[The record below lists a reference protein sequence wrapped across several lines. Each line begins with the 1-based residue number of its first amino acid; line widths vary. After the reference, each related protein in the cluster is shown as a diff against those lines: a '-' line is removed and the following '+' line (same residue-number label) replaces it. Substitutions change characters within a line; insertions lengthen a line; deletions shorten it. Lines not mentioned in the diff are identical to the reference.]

1 MVAVA
6 SASVP
11 IYPPLTNPKDKK
23 NGAINGPTTPSKE
36 EMNPEIEPNGRKP
49 RNGIT
54 LPFPHRVCRYA
65 TMNNKNTPNSR
76 TSVVVGAVA
85 NMAAPMM
92 AEGIAPKANHFTTGR
107 EVSFLLNQTRAK
119 LPSNC
124 DKVSMGIASRMP
136 KAHTRVGNIIAAPP
150 KPATPDTVEAMRA
163 ATDRTTG
170 IINPANELY
179 S

>member
-1 MVAVA
+1 
-6 SASVP
+6 
-11 IYPPLTNPKDKK
+11 
-23 NGAINGPTTPSKE
+23 
-36 EMNPEIEPNGRKP
+36 
-49 RNGIT
+49 
-54 LPFPHRVCRYA
+54 
-65 TMNNKNTPNSR
+65 
-76 TSVVVGAVA
+76 
-85 NMAAPMM
+85 MAAPMI